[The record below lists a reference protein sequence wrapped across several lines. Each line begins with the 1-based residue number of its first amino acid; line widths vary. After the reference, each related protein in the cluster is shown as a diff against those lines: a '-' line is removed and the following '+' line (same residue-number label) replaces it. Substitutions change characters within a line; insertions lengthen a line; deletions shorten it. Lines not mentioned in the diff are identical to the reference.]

1 MFSSWVQRWWWKKNL
16 FHLQLAKRRPRWCVI
31 ACFLKKKFPIQH
43 SLSEL
48 TSSKLKALKS
58 KLDCVPAYPC
68 VMSLIWPQLAKMTL
82 TPCVQLHIPLFFLLM
97 RWSPSPLY
105 HLEITGWIPWG
116 IWHIMSAYYIFIHEK
131 VFHSRKD
138 PNFQWIIIQIAI
150 VYNPWYFISFEDKF
164 ELIDSS
170 DMHVDVSCT

>member
-1 MFSSWVQRWWWKKNL
+1 MKKKSVTL
-16 FHLQLAKRRPRWCVI
+16 T
-31 ACFLKKKFPIQH
+31 ACKEEAPMVCDSLLLKKKKFPIQH